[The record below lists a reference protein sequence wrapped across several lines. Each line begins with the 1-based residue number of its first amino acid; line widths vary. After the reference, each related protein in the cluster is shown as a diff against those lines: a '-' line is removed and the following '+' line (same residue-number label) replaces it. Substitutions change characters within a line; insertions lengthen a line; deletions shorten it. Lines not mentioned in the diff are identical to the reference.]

1 MFFLVHL
8 TRGQWLVFSSEGN
21 FNNCFQVLW
30 ENKAFEGDYS
40 CVTQWK
46 LVGSGF
52 FFIFFFRNYLIMNK
66 TNERPS
72 VCKKWKS
79 YWHEMEWR
87 QNITFVGGLISVVFS
102 HWLIM
107 TAMIESRST
116 CKGHVG
122 PARISSSLWRPWHH
136 SCFKG
141 IQMFCPVNPTLW
153 LRDTTDV
160 SHCWAFHLLPWSIF
174 LLFFLHT
181 LLTWLS
187 KPKIFNFFCD
197 IESFSCT
204 YKQKNTVSA
213 QDSLEK
219 EKKRQTRRGNILL
232 SHHSQEVKIKS
243 FSFLMWTLQKKLLNS

>member
-1 MFFLVHL
+1 
-8 TRGQWLVFSSEGN
+8 
-21 FNNCFQVLW
+21 
-30 ENKAFEGDYS
+30 
-40 CVTQWK
+40 
-46 LVGSGF
+46 
-52 FFIFFFRNYLIMNK
+52 MNK

-87 QNITFVGGLISVVFS
+87 KNITFVGGLISVVFS

-174 LLFFLHT
+174 LFFFFLHT

-187 KPKIFNFFCD
+187 KPKIFIFFCD

-204 YKQKNTVSA
+204 YKQKNTVPA
-213 QDSLEK
+213 QDSSK
-219 EKKRQTRRGNILL
+219 KKRKKKDKHVAETFSCRIIHR
-232 SHHSQEVKIKS
+232 KS
-243 FSFLMWTLQKKLLNS
+243 KSNHFHFWCEHYKKNS